1 MLPHPHLFITGTGTE
16 VGKTYVTK
24 LLLDSLTR
32 EGKSAC
38 GFKPVACGDRND
50 AEILLAASQ
59 PEPELLDLVNPVHF
73 KTPAAPFAAGLIE
86 NRSVDFDTIEAAWET
101 LKEKYDHVLMEGAG
115 GWETPIT
122 EDQTFADLAVRYQL
136 PVIVVIDNRLGA
148 LNHTI
153 LTVRSI
159 EARGLECAGLVLNYV
174 DDERDSASIS
184 NRAVLEQVLDVPVL
198 ADVLHGA
205 EEIELAR

>member
-1 MLPHPHLFITGTGTE
+1 MILPQSHYFITGTGTE
-16 VGKTYVTK
+16 VGKTYVTR
-24 LLLDSLTR
+24 LLLESLTR
-32 EGKSAC
+32 EGTSAC
-38 GFKPVACGDRND
+38 GFKPVACGDRGD
-50 AEILLAASQ
+50 AEILLAASR
-59 PEPELLDLVNPVHF
+59 PAPGSLDLVNPVSF

-86 NRSVDFDTIEAAWET
+86 NRAVDFEAIDSAWES
-101 LKEKYDHVLMEGAG
+101 LRAKYDHVLVEGAG
-115 GWETPIT
+115 GWETPLT
-122 EDQTFADLAVRYQL
+122 KEETFADLAVRYEL
-136 PVIVVIDNRLGA
+136 PVILVIDNRLGA

-184 NRAVLEQVLDVPVL
+184 NRTVLEQVLDVPIL

-205 EEIELAR
+205 EEI